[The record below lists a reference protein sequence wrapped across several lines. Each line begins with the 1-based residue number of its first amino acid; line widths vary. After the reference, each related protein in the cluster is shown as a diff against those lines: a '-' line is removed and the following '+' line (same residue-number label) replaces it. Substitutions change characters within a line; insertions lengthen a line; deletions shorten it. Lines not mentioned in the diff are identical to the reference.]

1 MELSGL
7 EQALMAAGLKHLAGC
22 DEAGRGALA
31 GPVAAAAVVLDY
43 RNLPSVLMDSKRLT
57 RRKRELAAA
66 EIKEKA
72 LAYAT
77 YLIEPRE
84 IERINI
90 LQASLSAMAH
100 AVAKLGLSVDCVL
113 ADGNQL
119 PPVEAAQVHAIVGGD
134 AKILCIAAASILA
147 KVERDF
153 LMQQYARQPRFK
165 RYGFDKHMG
174 YPTDAHLAALQ
185 RYGPCPL
192 HRRTYKPVRELLAP
206 SLFDK
211 P

>member
-1 MELSGL
+1 MKLSGL
-7 EQALMAAGLKHLAGC
+7 EKSLTAAGLKHIAGC

-31 GPVAAAAVVLDY
+31 GPVAAAAVVLNY

-57 RRKRELAAA
+57 RRRRELAAA

-77 YLIEPRE
+77 FLIEPRE

-100 AVAKLGLSVDCVL
+100 AVVKLGILVDGVL
-113 ADGNQL
+113 ADGNHL

-153 LMQQYARQPRFK
+153 LMEQYARQPKLK
-165 RYGFDKHMG
+165 RYGFDKHKG
-174 YPTDAHLAALQ
+174 YPTEAHLAALK
-185 RYGPCPL
+185 RHGPCAL
-192 HRRTYKPVRELLAP
+192 HRRTFKPVRELLSP
-206 SLFDK
+206 SLFK
-211 P
+211 